1 MLPDLNRV
9 IEQVSKEKGIDRQ
22 VIVDALKDAML
33 SAAKR
38 TYGPE
43 KKIEAQWNSEIGEV
57 ELFEIRIVV
66 DTVQDAENE
75 VTLDEAR
82 RTRRRARQHLQGVQD
97 P

>member
-43 KKIEAQWNSEIGEV
+43 KKIEAQWNPELGEV
-57 ELFEIRIVV
+57 GHPGSE
-66 DTVQDAENE
+66 TAEGRHAAPLLALLAAA
-75 VTLDEAR
+75 THAEALHQVR
-82 RTRRRARQHLQGVQD
+82 EGVALLAA
-97 P
+97 

>member
-22 VIVDALKDAML
+22 IIVEALRDAML

-43 KKIEAQWNSEIGEV
+43 KSSPLRPLNS
-57 ELFEIRIVV
+57 L
-66 DTVQDAENE
+66 
-75 VTLDEAR
+75 
-82 RTRRRARQHLQGVQD
+82 
-97 P
+97 

>member
-38 TYGPE
+38 TYGAE
-43 KKIEAQWNSEIGEV
+43 KKIEAQWNAEIGEV
-57 ELFEIRIVV
+57 ELFEIRSVV
-66 DTVQDAENE
+66 DEVQDQENE
-75 VTLDEAR
+75 VTLA
-82 RTRRRARQHLQGVQD
+82 
-97 P
+97 